1 MGMRNSLHIQ
11 LDRLASDRWARRGVR
26 ILVRSVWLGLSLCCL
41 SLGAGLLLGV
51 ALPWQ
56 WIAALGLSCV
66 AGGALLTLRPRMSA
80 DEVARRLD
88 RRFRLNEQIAT
99 ALELGAEPA
108 GVEAYLLDESRRTVG
123 QIRRSV
129 SGRAGFPWA
138 EAALAVALLI
148 ILGGLAILFG
158 IGAPAPLAAPEALP
172 PLAKPADPAAQFP
185 AEPFSAPG
193 GQQPG
198 AGEGQAPGA
207 GDPAAMRALADALR
221 DQSVT
226 RPAAEALDRGDLAG
240 AAQSLRELADQA
252 GQISQ
257 PARNELG
264 SALRH
269 AADQLQPSSPGL
281 ADQLR
286 ASADGLQSGGDA
298 QAAQALE
305 DLAGA
310 VEQMGAGQAAQP
322 GAGQQPGDAQ
332 APGQGQSQSQEG
344 AQGGGGGAGNSSLPG
359 QQRAQPAARLGV
371 DGVPLEL
378 DTQGD
383 GNTPAQGQANNNA
396 GDTGDGGTFSQGGAG
411 PGTDPVQAA
420 DDPLRIP
427 ADLRDVVQ
435 DYFSP

>member
-41 SLGAGLLLGV
+41 CLGASLLFGI

-56 WIAALGLSCV
+56 WVSALGLGCV
-66 AGGALLTLRPRMSA
+66 AGGAVLILRPRMA
-80 DEVARRLD
+80 AGEVARRLD

-99 ALELGAEPA
+99 ALELGAEPV
-108 GVEAYLLDESRRTVG
+108 GVEAYLIDESRRTVG

-129 SGRAGFPWA
+129 GGRQGFPWA
-138 EAALAVALLI
+138 EVALIMALLI
-148 ILGGLAILFG
+148 ILGGLAIMLG
-158 IGAPAPLAAPEALP
+158 IGAPGQLAGPEALP
-172 PLAKPADPAAQFP
+172 PLTKPQNPAAQFP

-198 AGEGQAPGA
+198 PGPGEGTAPGP
-207 GDPAAMRALADALR
+207 GDPAAARALADALR

-226 RPAAEALDRGDLAG
+226 RPAAEALDQGNLGG
-240 AAQSLRELADQA
+240 AAQRLRALADQA

-257 PARNELG
+257 QARNELG
-264 SALRH
+264 SALRR
-269 AADQLQPSSPGL
+269 AASQVQSSSPAL

-286 ASADGLQSGGDA
+286 SSADGLQSGSDA
-298 QAAQALE
+298 QAAQALQ

-310 VEQMGAGQAAQP
+310 VEQMGKGHAAQP
-322 GAGQQPGDAQ
+322 GGPQPGNAQAAGQD
-332 APGQGQSQSQEG
+332 QSQSQPSG
-344 AQGGGGGAGNSSLPG
+344 QGGGAGNTSLPG
-359 QQRAQPAARLGV
+359 QQREQPSDRLGV

-378 DTQGD
+378 DAKGD
-383 GNTPAQGQANNNA
+383 GTAPAQGHANDSA
-396 GDTGDGGTFSQGGAG
+396 GGTGNGGTFSQGGSG